1 LSERVY
7 WVGLSQVPGIGAIR
21 LRELVAHFGS
31 SQAVWSAPLSALR
44 AAGLDLRT
52 ATTLVESRPK
62 FDEAKIFHAMERAG
76 VRAVLFDDPDYPPLL
91 KLISD
96 APAVLYVKGTL
107 SNADRRAVAFCGT
120 RTATEYGKTMTT
132 RLVAPLAESG
142 IPIVSG
148 LTRGI
153 DTSAHLAAL
162 EANGRTI
169 AVLPGGLDVSIPPES
184 LALAE
189 RIVAQG
195 ALISE
200 CPLGVPV
207 KRFSFTP
214 RARLISGL
222 SLAVVIVEA
231 GETSGALKTADAALD
246 QGREV
251 FAVPGNALSPS
262 SAGTNMLIQAGAGV
276 ITDAAH
282 LLEAL
287 SLQTDVPALPRPQIK
302 AVVPPSP
309 IKTPPPVA
317 YQPQSA
323 GEAAVLHQL
332 RQGAAHIDDLAH
344 ACSLPIHEITSILTV
359 LELNNVVEQVGV
371 LKYAI
376 HIS

>member
-1 LSERVY
+1 MILRKGLECLSERVY
-7 WVGLSQVPGIGAIR
+7 WIGLSQVSGIGAIR
-21 LRELVAHFGS
+21 LRELIAHFGS
-31 SQAVWSAPLSALR
+31 AQAVWSAPLNALR

-52 ATTLVESRPK
+52 ATNLVESRPK
-62 FDEAKIFHAMERAG
+62 FDEVKTFDAMERAG
-76 VRAVLFDDPDYPPLL
+76 VRAVLFDDSDYPPLL

-107 SNADRRAVAFCGT
+107 SSVDQRAVAFCGT

-132 RLVAPLAESG
+132 RLVAPLAEVG

-153 DTSAHLAAL
+153 DTTAHLAAL
-162 EANGRTI
+162 EANGRTM

-189 RIVAQG
+189 RIAAHG

-200 CPLGVPV
+200 CPLGVSV

-231 GETSGALKTADAALD
+231 SETSGALKTADAALD

-262 SAGTNMLIQAGAGV
+262 STGTNMLIQAGAGV

-287 SLQTDVPALPRPQIK
+287 SLQTDIPVTPRPQVTVT
-302 AVVPPSP
+302 A
-309 IKTPPPVA
+309 PPPTKKKTTPCDISTSVRRRSRGTAPTASGSSA
-317 YQPQSA
+317 Y
-323 GEAAVLHQL
+323 
-332 RQGAAHIDDLAH
+332 
-344 ACSLPIHEITSILTV
+344 
-359 LELNNVVEQVGV
+359 
-371 LKYAI
+371 
-376 HIS
+376 